1 MSLSRGLAKI
11 VAVATATSSLALAP
25 FYLIKKQ
32 GISIGSPIC

>member
-11 VAVATATSSLALAP
+11 VAVATATSSPALAL
-25 FYLIKKQ
+25 YLIKKQ